1 MGLYFSIVFS
11 AAKSKKST
19 VVPDE
24 GNISMLMD
32 MSFTREQAIKA
43 LKETDNNMER
53 AVDWIFSHP
62 DDLGNFFDL
71 IYNLDIPR

>member
-1 MGLYFSIVFS
+1 
-11 AAKSKKST
+11 
-19 VVPDE
+19 
-24 GNISMLMD
+24 MLMD

-62 DDLGNFFDL
+62 DDLGNFFGL
-71 IYNLDIPR
+71 FKII